1 MEALGNLNNALW
13 SFHTRQETSRTVRT
27 SWSIFRC
34 LLFFDMIILMSGVAL
49 MVMALVNAGKYEEL
63 ETMILGGA
71 SLGLF
76 ATVSAMCNSL
86 ACHGLRT
93 WKRNFLLPWLA
104 FYFLV
109 LGFMSTFLLQ
119 TVYNKEFLLQK
130 RHVFLFF
137 LIFAIFY
144 CWTHVKKQYLMM
156 MLPRPEQVTFDDL
169 RDMLAILPFRVRNQN
184 NIIRD
189 PLPGDSPPKYEELD
203 FPPQYDEAT
212 MPPAIEEVVPTPS
225 GTSSDEVSSTT
236 TTTTTQSEIV
246 NETQSTTNIEV
257 KVDEQ
262 AEMVPTSTDS
272 NK

>member
-93 WKRNFLLPWLA
+93 WKKNFLLPWLA

-156 MLPRPEQVTFDDL
+156 MLPRPEQASLIT
-169 RDMLAILPFRVRNQN
+169 RNSCNQIILSTRVGVIAQKKRVKGWPC
-184 NIIRD
+184 
-189 PLPGDSPPKYEELD
+189 PLK
-203 FPPQYDEAT
+203 
-212 MPPAIEEVVPTPS
+212 PTKKKMS
-225 GTSSDEVSSTT
+225 Y
-236 TTTTTQSEIV
+236 I
-246 NETQSTTNIEV
+246 N
-257 KVDEQ
+257 
-262 AEMVPTSTDS
+262 
-272 NK
+272 